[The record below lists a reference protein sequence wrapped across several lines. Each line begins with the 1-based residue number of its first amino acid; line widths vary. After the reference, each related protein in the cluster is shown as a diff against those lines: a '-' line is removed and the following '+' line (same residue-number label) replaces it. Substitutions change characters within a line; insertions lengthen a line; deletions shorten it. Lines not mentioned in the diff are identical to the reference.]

1 MKYQILY
8 NPKSNNGRGSEEAE
22 NAIGRLNEK
31 KKPGAEIVRKDIT
44 SIDIKRYIQNETAAD
59 DIIVICGGDG
69 TLSRFINDTDGMEIN
84 RRIDYYATGTGN
96 DFFRD
101 LGLEK
106 GDIAENVG
114 KYITNLPKVT
124 VCCLYRVRRLFW
136 AIIFTTP
143 FVTSLVW
150 QLAL

>member
-1 MKYQILY
+1 MKKEIVMKYQILY

-106 GDIAENVG
+106 GDIAEDRQLELQLG
-114 KYITNLPKVT
+114 QAHLS
-124 VCCLYRVRRLFW
+124 LLRLLDEL
-136 AIIFTTP
+136 IKQREDG
-143 FVTSLVW
+143 SDH
-150 QLAL
+150 